1 MRCITPNTGE
11 YIRDTNAAVG
21 IGTMIIFIAMILI
34 AGIAA
39 SVMLQTMDGL
49 QSQAMKTGSESI
61 DEISSGVEVTHISG
75 FQLNGKIDRLA
86 VMVSPLAGSADVDLS
101 TLIVQITNNEKQVYC
116 TYNQSVFSLSIGS
129 GLFQT
134 VNTNELN
141 PDEFGIIVIRDT
153 DGSCTA
159 TTPVI
164 TQNDL
169 VVLMMNT
176 TKSFSGLSPRSD
188 VSGKVTPESGI
199 SGTIRFATPSNF
211 VDPIIELQ
219 P

>member
-1 MRCITPNTGE
+1 MDRNS
-11 YIRDTNAAVG
+11 DAAIG

-49 QSQAMKTGSESI
+49 QSQAMKTGSDTI
-61 DEISSGVEVTHISG
+61 DEISSGIEVTHVSG
-75 FQLNGKIDRLA
+75 YQLKGKIDQLA
-86 VMVSPLAGSADVDLS
+86 VMISPIAGSADVDIS
-101 TLIVQITNNEKQVYC
+101 EVIIQIANNDKQVYC
-116 TYNQSVFSLSIGS
+116 TYNLSLFSPSIGS

-134 VNTNELN
+134 LSTDLLN
-141 PDEFGIIVIRDT
+141 ADEFGLIVIRDG

-159 TTPVI
+159 LKPVI

-169 VVLMMNT
+169 IVLMMNT
-176 TKSFSGLSPRSD
+176 TKSFSGLTPRSD
-188 VSGKVTPESGI
+188 ISGKVTPESGL
-199 SGTIRFATPSNF
+199 SGLIRFSTPSNLI
-211 VDPIIELQ
+211 DPIIELQ

>member
-1 MRCITPNTGE
+1 MDRNS
-11 YIRDTNAAVG
+11 DAAVG

-49 QSQAMKTGSESI
+49 QSQAMKTGSDTI
-61 DEISSGVEVTHISG
+61 DEISSGIEVTHVSG
-75 FQLNGKIDRLA
+75 YQLNGNIDRLA
-86 VMVSPLAGSADVDLS
+86 VMISPIAGSADVDIS
-101 TLIVQITNNEKQVYC
+101 EVIIQIANNDKQVYC
-116 TYNQSVFSLSIGS
+116 TYNQSLFSASIGS

-134 VNTNELN
+134 LSTDLLN
-141 PDEFGIIVIRDT
+141 ADEFGLIVIRDG

-159 TTPVI
+159 LTPVI

-169 VVLMMNT
+169 IVLMINT
-176 TKSFSGLSPRSD
+176 TKSFSGLTPRSD
-188 VSGKVTPESGI
+188 ISGKVTPESGL
-199 SGTIRFATPSNF
+199 SGLIRFSTPSNLI
-211 VDPIIELQ
+211 DPIIELQ

>member
-1 MRCITPNTGE
+1 MDRNS
-11 YIRDTNAAVG
+11 DAAVG

-49 QSQAMKTGSESI
+49 QSQAMKTGSDTI
-61 DEISSGVEVTHISG
+61 DEISSGIEVTHVSG
-75 FQLNGKIDRLA
+75 YQLNGNIDRLA
-86 VMVSPLAGSADVDLS
+86 VMISPIAGSADVDIS
-101 TLIVQITNNEKQVYC
+101 EVIIQIANNDKQVYC
-116 TYNQSVFSLSIGS
+116 TYNQSLFSASIGS

-134 VNTNELN
+134 LSTDSLN
-141 PDEFGIIVIRDT
+141 ADEFGLIVIRDG

-159 TTPVI
+159 LTPVI

-169 VVLMMNT
+169 IVLMMNT
-176 TKSFSGLSPRSD
+176 TKSFSGLTPRSD
-188 VSGKVTPESGI
+188 ILGKVTPESGL
-199 SGTIRFATPSNF
+199 SGLIRFSTPSNLI
-211 VDPIIELQ
+211 DPIIELQ